1 MQTLSKAWG
10 MAGIRVGMAFA
21 SAEII
26 KILTSIKPPYNVSV
40 LAQEAALK
48 ALQNLDVQQQMIKTI
63 MEENVRLVTEFEQFS
78 YVKKV
83 YPTHA
88 NFILLEVDDPNGLYK
103 YLTEHQVVVRNRN
116 TTPLCGG
123 CVRISVGT
131 KSENDELLKWMGS
144 FDEKMV

>member
-1 MQTLSKAWG
+1 
-10 MAGIRVGMAFA
+10 
-21 SAEII
+21 
-26 KILTSIKPPYNVSV
+26 
-40 LAQEAALK
+40 
-48 ALQNLDVQQQMIKTI
+48 MIKTI
-63 MEENVRLVTEFEQFS
+63 MQENIRLVTEFEQFS

-131 KSENDELLKWMGS
+131 KSENDELLKWMSS